1 MNKTFDFNEK
11 FGFPKELICKKFNKM
26 NISIHPS
33 FAGIYLCY
41 QEAFKSLKADLSI
54 LTSCPV
60 LSVWKDPNIAGYTIA
75 KDFMWHLSFSQNIPK
90 NIKLLVYS
98 FPSDE
103 EKIKLLKRMVSSE
116 FLGFLP
122 SFHHNLNK
130 MNPQKLLNLINTH
143 ISSEAIL
150 ILNKEKS
157 FKPHS
162 SMSLDL
168 LAKLV
173 SYTRNQLNY
182 RNRVIFQERQN
193 VLNQLEQT
201 SQIAQQLLNDSGL
214 VLSTELLWKQ
224 Q

>member
-1 MNKTFDFNEK
+1 METAFNFNAK
-11 FGFPKELICKKFNKM
+11 FGVPKELSCRNFNKTHT
-26 NISIHPS
+26 SIHPS

-75 KDFMWHLSFSQNIPK
+75 KDFMWHLYFSQNIPK

-98 FPSDE
+98 FPSNE
-103 EKIKLLKRMVSSE
+103 EKIKLLKRVVSSE

-150 ILNKEKS
+150 VLNKEKS

-201 SQIAQQLLNDSGL
+201 SQIAQQLLNDPELS
-214 VLSTELLWKQ
+214 LSTDLLWK
-224 Q
+224 